1 MESKKNKKVDKEF
14 ALSSWAIDNPT
25 IIYVLMALFLVLGL
39 TAYFGMP
46 RENFPEIN
54 ETKIY
59 ISAPYPGNTAED
71 IERLIVDPLEDK
83 LQNISGVVEIISTA
97 QEDYAI
103 ITVEFEETFTVA
115 EAKQKVKDEVDSE
128 TSNEDW
134 PTFNGAKVEPN
145 VFDLSISEETPIL
158 NVNISGDYKV
168 EQLKEYAEYLQ
179 DEIEALK
186 EIKAADIR
194 GAQEKEVQVAV
205 DVYKMMAAKI
215 SFDDVINTI
224 RNENMTLSAGN
235 LVSSGQRRTIRIT
248 GEIEDPDDL
257 NDFVV
262 KSENGAVYLKD
273 IAKVTFS
280 EEDKTT
286 YARDLTLEEGESVDD
301 EEVSENVVMLDVK
314 KRSGK
319 NMIEAVDQINVL
331 IKDAKANVF
340 PPDLKIAVANDQS
353 EKTVNQVNDL
363 VNNII
368 FGIILV
374 VGVLMFFLGFRNALF
389 VGFAIPMSMFMSFM
403 ILNLMGYTMN
413 TMILFALIMG
423 LGMLVDNGIVVVE
436 NVYRLMDEEGMSR
449 IQAAKKGI
457 GEIAFPIII
466 STATTVAAFVPLG
479 MWPGVMGQFMI
490 YFPITLSVVLGSSL
504 FVAIFIN
511 SMLVSKFMKTKE
523 TPLTLKFLI
532 RTSLVMLPIGLLIL
546 FAGGAVSGLGA
557 LVLVTIVFMWI
568 YRYFLM
574 GATEVFQRR
583 FLTWLE
589 RKYQGFLSWAIRG
602 WKPGLFVSGI
612 FLLLIMT
619 FMAFG
624 ASVGN
629 QRTKIEFFPDNTPNQ
644 IIVYIEYPEGT
655 AITKTNEITKEIE
668 RRVFKVFNDAAYLEG
683 GDHNFLVE
691 TSVSQ
696 VGEGAGNPQTDGG
709 SSAEMPHRS
718 KITATMREYKFRN
731 GEDSEVLRSKVQ
743 QAIKGIYPGIA
754 ISVEKDAVGP
764 PAGYPINI
772 ELEGK
777 DYDELIVAA
786 EAMRNYINTKN
797 IPGIDELKIDVN
809 KGKPGTQVTVDRQKA
824 GELGV
829 PTGMVGNQLR
839 RSIFGDK
846 AGVYKK
852 DGEDYDIYVRFN
864 EEQRYNNSAL
874 YNQNITFRDPA
885 TGQIKEIP
893 VASVTKTK
901 NTSSFS
907 AIKHR
912 DTRRVVT
919 VYSALAPGFTD
930 AGAIVSQIQAEMSN
944 PDAENLVAGT
954 IKVNYTGQIEEQN
967 KQMAFLM
974 GAFFAGLGLI
984 FFLLIFQFSS
994 ISKPMIIMI
1003 AIFLSFIGV
1012 FGGILIT
1019 GAPFVIMMTMMG
1031 IISLAGIVVNN
1042 GVVLLDYTQLLI
1054 DRKLVALNLPD
1065 KALLPKEEVAK
1076 LIVQGGRARLRP
1088 VILTAITTVLGLIP
1102 LAVGINIDFFGLFQS
1117 FDPGIYIGGDNVIFW
1132 GPLAWA
1138 VIYGLIIATFL
1149 TLIIVPL
1156 LFYIVYRIKLYFRG
1170 AAVIDANQEEA
1181 SLIDD
1186 EELADAIED
1195 NLLDNESI
1203 NYPIPEGE

>member
-1 MESKKNKKVDKEF
+1 MNAKKKKQVNKEF
-14 ALSSWAIDNPT
+14 FLSSWAIDNPT
-25 IIYVLMALFLVLGL
+25 IIYVLVTLFLVLGL
-39 TAYFGMP
+39 SAYFSMP

-83 LQNISGVVEIISTA
+83 LQNISNVVEILSTA

-103 ITVEFEETFTVA
+103 LTVEFDENITVQQ
-115 EAKQKVKDEVDSE
+115 AKQKVKDEVDSE
-128 TSNEDW
+128 TANEDW

-158 NVNISGDYKV
+158 NVNISGDYQV
-168 EQLKEYAEYLQ
+168 EKLKEYAEYLQ
-179 DEIEALK
+179 DEIEALD
-186 EIKAADIR
+186 EIKEATIR
-194 GAQEKEVQVAV
+194 GAQDLEVEVSV
-205 DVYKMMAAKI
+205 DIYKMMAAQV
-215 SFDDVINTI
+215 SFDDIINTI
-224 RNENMTLSAGN
+224 RNENNTISAGN
-235 LVSSGQRRTIRIT
+235 VITSGQRRTIRVL
-248 GEIEDPDDL
+248 GEIETPEEL
-257 NDFVV
+257 KNFVV
-262 KSENGAVYLKD
+262 KSEKGSAIYLKD
-273 IAKVTFS
+273 IAMVRFG
-280 EEDKTT
+280 EEEKTT
-286 YARDLTLEEGESVDD
+286 FARDLTLEKGESITDT
-301 EEVSENVVMLDVK
+301 EVSENVVMLDVK

-319 NMIEAVDQINVL
+319 NMIEAVEQINEIL
-331 IKDAKANVF
+331 DNAREDVF
-340 PPDLKIAVANDQS
+340 PPDVKVTTANDQS
-353 EKTVNQVNDL
+353 AKTENQVNDL

-403 ILNLMGYTMN
+403 ILSLLGYTMN

-511 SMLVSKFMKTKE
+511 SMLVSQFMKTEEK
-523 TPLTLKFLI
+523 PLTNKFLI
-532 RTSLVMLPIGLLIL
+532 RVSLIMLPVGLLIL
-546 FAGGAVSGLGA
+546 FAGGSMSGLGS
-557 LVLVTIVFMWI
+557 LVLVTIAFMWL
-568 YRYFLM
+568 YRYVLM
-574 GATEVFQRR
+574 GAAERFQKR
-583 FLTWLE
+583 FLRWLE
-589 RKYQGFLSWAIRG
+589 KKYQNFLSWAIRG
-602 WKPGLFVSGI
+602 WKPVLFVGGI
-612 FLLLIMT
+612 FLLLILT
-619 FMAFG
+619 FAGFG
-624 ASVGN
+624 ASIGA
-629 QRTKIEFFPDNTPNQ
+629 QRTKVEFFPDNTPNQ
-644 IIVYIEYPEGT
+644 ITVYVEYPEGT

-668 RRVFKVFNDAAYLEG
+668 RRVFRVFNDETYVEG
-683 GDHNFLVE
+683 QDYNFLVE
-691 TSVSQ
+691 TAVSQ

-709 SSAEMPHRS
+709 SSAEMPHRA
-718 KITATMREYKFRN
+718 KITATMREYKYRK
-731 GEDSEVLRSKVQ
+731 GEDSELLRAKVQ
-743 QAIKGIYPGIA
+743 EAVKGIYPGVA

-764 PAGYPINI
+764 PAGYPVNI

-777 DYDELIVAA
+777 DYNELIAAA

-809 KGKPGTQVTVDRQKA
+809 KGKPGTQVVVDREKA

-829 PTGMVGNQLR
+829 AAGMVGNQLR

-852 DGEDYDIYVRFN
+852 DGEDYDIYVRF
-864 EEQRYNNSAL
+864 EEDQRYNNSAL
-874 YNQNITFRDPA
+874 FNQNITFRDQA
-885 TGQIKEIP
+885 SGQIKEIP
-893 VASVTKTK
+893 VTAVTKTR

-919 VYSALAPGFTD
+919 VYSALQPGYTD
-930 AGAIVSQIQAEMSN
+930 AGAVVGQVQAEMNSTE
-944 PDAENLVAGT
+944 AEGLIPAT
-954 IKVNYTGQIEEQN
+954 IKVNYTGQIEEQG

-994 ISKPMIIMI
+994 ISKPLIIMI

-1012 FGGILIT
+1012 FGGILAT

-1054 DRKLVALNLPD
+1054 DRRIVELDLPD
-1065 KALLPKEEVAK
+1065 NALLPVHEVK
-1076 LIVQGGRARLRP
+1076 DIIVKGGRARLRP

-1102 LAVGINIDFFGLFQS
+1102 LAIGVNIDFFGLFS
-1117 FDPGIYIGGDNVIFW
+1117 EFDAGFYLGGDNVIFW

-1156 LFYIVYRIKLYFRG
+1156 LFYIIYRIKIKVRG
-1170 AAVIDANQEEA
+1170 WRSKPKEKETAYKTAA
-1181 SLIDD
+1181 
-1186 EELADAIED
+1186 
-1195 NLLDNESI
+1195 
-1203 NYPIPEGE
+1203 